1 MEIAGIQIPTPLAL
15 GPMAGVTDSAFRQL
29 CRELGAGL
37 TCTELVSA
45 KALCYQD
52 QKSRLLLQLNMA
64 RCAARQ
70 AELTAVSAFTDIW
83 GNPTRTDILQALNRL
98 SSFLYI
104 LMIQLKSKG

>member
-52 QKSRLLLQLNMA
+52 QKSRLYVLASGVMKEIA
-64 RCAARQ
+64 PF
-70 AELTAVSAFTDIW
+70 EPEEI
-83 GNPTRTDILQALNRL
+83 
-98 SSFLYI
+98 
-104 LMIQLKSKG
+104 